1 MTLEKLR
8 ALCLSFPG
16 GTEQIQWGYDLVFK
30 VGGKMFCVTPTEPAP
45 VMLSFKCD
53 DEAFAELVEREGVI
67 PAPYLARAKWV
78 ALERFDAIADRE
90 LVPLITRAYEVV
102 RDKLPKKAIAAL
114 AGVKPA
120 KKKKVAGTRKKRKG
134 RR

>member
-1 MTLEKLR
+1 MTIEKLR

-30 VGGKMFCVTPTEPAP
+30 VAGKMFCVTPTEPSP

-53 DEAFAELVEREGVI
+53 DDVFAQLIEREGVI

-78 ALERFDAIADRE
+78 ALDRYEAIPDRE
-90 LVPLITRAYEVV
+90 LVPLITRAYEIV
-102 RDKLPKKAIAAL
+102 RDKLPKKTIATLTA
-114 AGVKPA
+114 AKPA
-120 KKKKVAGTRKKRKG
+120 KKAKKRQ
-134 RR
+134 RRR

>member
-1 MTLEKLR
+1 MTIEKLR

-53 DEAFAELVEREGVI
+53 DDVFAELVEREGVI

-78 ALERFDAIADRE
+78 ALERFDTIADRE
-90 LVPLITRAYEVV
+90 LVPLVTRAYEIV
-102 RDKLPKKAIAAL
+102 RDKLPKKTIAML
-114 AGVKPA
+114 SKPKTKA
-120 KKKKVAGTRKKRKG
+120 KAAPKP
-134 RR
+134 RRVRR